1 MEGSEDFP
9 NNPNAASS
17 GNYSFLANN
26 ASGNKGLRDLLLL
39 HNQTATVLER
49 DLRSTIAFPRT
60 VPRSM
65 REKIAEIITLEILFG
80 QPYEIKDP
88 ERFIE
93 TFGAF
98 YPILLTLRNSK
109 PWPKLRKIATKSRGA
124 GIAGLKILLPF
135 IYEIL
140 ECFSESTSV
149 SGAGFL
155 KELDA
160 GMDEIL
166 RQFEEILKE
175 TLLMW
180 RNAGSAEFSGR
191 NFQTMKN
198 SGEFVLAEAVLTE
211 AVLAFMQ
218 KGGYQEFLEGV
229 MEGLYRRMNE
239 FILEMEENLELFD
252 TLALLFPQRNWSYS
266 VKELKKEPF
275 YVQLKMLKNYSTF
288 FEKSPDLRKIVDF
301 IGRREF
307 DPPSDR
313 IRLSPFGKNRIQT
326 VHFSDS
332 INNLLPMEAAKLL
345 NLSLKKKFYAD
356 MLEGKLLSYQL
367 LGKHYTGPPHIKPRG
382 PMIVLV
388 DTSGSM
394 HGAPQT
400 LAKSAVLAM
409 AKRMLSQQR
418 DMKVILFAST
428 SQHLEIELSSRKKMS
443 EKFLNFLLYTFG
455 GGTDFNI
462 ALASGLKSLKEK
474 DFQGADLLFITD
486 GKSEVSDGLVLA
498 RWEEAKKKYNAKVYS
513 LIVGSSGAGGLSEI
527 SDYTYFVEMEMD
539 SECSG
544 GFVRLIESKEE
555 KATKAT
561 DSNKA
566 KN

>member
-1 MEGSEDFP
+1 MESSEDFP
-9 NNPNAASS
+9 NNPDTASS
-17 GNYSFLANN
+17 KTYSFFSVNRN
-26 ASGNKGLRDLLLL
+26 SENKGLRDLLTLQ
-39 HNQTATVLER
+39 NQTATVLER
-49 DLRSTIAFPRT
+49 DLRSTVAFPRT
-60 VPRSM
+60 IPRPL
-65 REKIAEIITLEILFG
+65 REKIAEILTLEILFG

-88 ERFIE
+88 EKFIRVY
-93 TFGAF
+93 GAF

-109 PWPKLRKIATKSRGA
+109 PWPKLRKIAKRSRGA
-124 GIAGLKILLPF
+124 GIAGLKILLTLV
-135 IYEIL
+135 YEIL
-140 ECFSESTSV
+140 ERFSDSSTSA
-149 SGAGFL
+149 SGAEYL
-155 KELDA
+155 KELGV
-160 GMDEIL
+160 GM
-166 RQFEEILKE
+166 EEILKQFKE
-175 TLLMW
+175 ILKGTLLVW
-180 RNAGSAEFSGR
+180 ENGITAEFSGR
-191 NFQTMKN
+191 DDCEKRN
-198 SGEFVLAEAVLTE
+198 SGGLALSD

-218 KGGYQEFLEGV
+218 TDGYQNFLERA
-229 MEGLYRRMNE
+229 MEGLYGKMSE
-239 FILEMEENLELFD
+239 FVSEMEENLELFD

-275 YVQLKMLKNYSTF
+275 YVQLKMLKNYSAF

-326 VHFSDS
+326 VRFSDS

-345 NLSLKKKFYAD
+345 NPSLKKKFYAD

-367 LGKHYTGPPHIKPRG
+367 LGKHFTGPPRIKPRG

-400 LAKSAVLAM
+400 LAKAAVLAM

-455 GGTDFNI
+455 GGTDFNT

-486 GKSEVSDGLVLA
+486 GKSEVSDELVLA

-513 LIVGSSGAGGLSEI
+513 LIVGSRGAGGLLAI
-527 SDYTYFVEMEMD
+527 SDYTYFVEMEPD
-539 SECSG
+539 SEG
-544 GFVRLIESKEE
+544 GEGSVRLIEYTEQKTIASIEPE
-555 KATKAT
+555 
-561 DSNKA
+561 N
-566 KN
+566 

>member
-1 MEGSEDFP
+1 M
-9 NNPNAASS
+9 
-17 GNYSFLANN
+17 
-26 ASGNKGLRDLLLL
+26 GLRDLLLL
-39 HNQTATVLER
+39 QNQTAGVLER

-60 VPRSM
+60 IPRPM
-65 REKIAEIITLEILFG
+65 REKIAEILILEILFG

-109 PWPKLRKIATKSRGA
+109 PWPKLRKIAKKSRGA
-124 GIAGLKILLPF
+124 GIAGLKILLPL

-140 ECFSESTSV
+140 ERFSQSTSI
-149 SGAGFL
+149 SGAEYL

-175 TLLMW
+175 TFLLW
-180 RNAGSAEFSGR
+180 GNAGSTEFSGR
-191 NFQTMKN
+191 NFQTMEN
-198 SGEFVLAEAVLTE
+198 SGELVLADVI
-211 AVLAFMQ
+211 LAFMQ
-218 KGGYQEFLEGV
+218 TDGYQEFLERI
-229 MEGLYRRMNE
+229 MEGLYRKMNE
-239 FILEMEENLELFD
+239 FVSEMEENLELFD

-266 VKELKKEPF
+266 IKELKKEPF

-301 IGRREF
+301 IGRQEF

-326 VHFSDS
+326 VRFSDS

-345 NLSLKKKFYAD
+345 NPSLKKKFYAD

-394 HGAPQT
+394 HGAPQA

-428 SQHLEIELSSRKKMS
+428 SQHLEIELSSRKRMS

-455 GGTDFNI
+455 GGTDFNT

-486 GKSEVSDGLVLA
+486 GKSEISDELVLA
-498 RWEEAKKKYNAKVYS
+498 RWEEAKKKYNAKIYS
-513 LIVGSSGAGGLSEI
+513 LIVGSSGAGGLSGI
-527 SDYTYFVEMEMD
+527 SDYTYFVEMELD
-539 SECSG
+539 SEGSS
-544 GFVRLIESKEE
+544 GFVRLIESTEE

-566 KN
+566 GN

>member
-1 MEGSEDFP
+1 MKDSV
-9 NNPNAASS
+9 SS
-17 GNYSFLANN
+17 LNTLDSTSSDSYSDSYSFFSRNRQWCD
-26 ASGNKGLRDLLLL
+26 SITVRK
-39 HNQTATVLER
+39 QTALLLER

-60 VPRSM
+60 VPRPL
-65 REKIAEIITLEILFG
+65 REKIAEVISFEILFG

-88 ERFIE
+88 EKFIRH
-93 TFGAF
+93 FGGF
-98 YPILLTLRNSK
+98 YPIFLALKNSK
-109 PWPKLRKIATKSRGA
+109 SWPKLRKIAKKSQRA
-124 GIAGLKILLPF
+124 GVACLKLLLPLVYDVMER
-135 IYEIL
+135 ISAGED
-140 ECFSESTSV
+140 SK
-149 SGAGFL
+149 SGTGTF
-155 KELDA
+155 KELNADMKA
-160 GMDEIL
+160 IL
-166 RQFEEILKE
+166 REFEKILKE
-175 TLLMW
+175 TLLLW
-180 RNAGSAEFSGR
+180 GSNSLNEL
-191 NFQTMKN
+191 
-198 SGEFVLAEAVLTE
+198 SGELQHSNKNPGQSDLCGTVLDL
-211 AVLAFMQ
+211 MQ
-218 KGGYQEFLEGV
+218 MEGYQAFLESK
-229 MEGLYRRMNE
+229 MEELYKRMQE
-239 FILEMEENLELFD
+239 FISEMEDNLELFD
-252 TLALLFPQRNWSYS
+252 TLALLFPGRNWSYS

-275 YVQLKMLKNYSTF
+275 YLQLKMLKSYSAF

-313 IRLSPFGKNRIQT
+313 IYLSPFGKNRIQT
-326 VHFSDS
+326 VHFSGS

-345 NLSLKKKFYAD
+345 NPSLKLKFYAD

-367 LGKHYTGPPHIKPRG
+367 LGKYYTGPPRIKPRG

-455 GGTDFNI
+455 GGTDFNT

-486 GKSEVSDGLVLA
+486 GKSEISDELVLA

-513 LIVGSSGAGGLSEI
+513 LIVGGNVAGGLSGI
-527 SDYTYFVEMEMD
+527 SDYTYLAEIELD
-539 SECSG
+539 SEG
-544 GFVRLIESKEE
+544 TDGVVKLIESYKKEQ
-555 KATKAT
+555 A
-561 DSNKA
+561 
-566 KN
+566 

>member
-1 MEGSEDFP
+1 MESSGDFP
-9 NNPNAASS
+9 NNPGAASY
-17 GNYSFLANN
+17 GTYSFSENK
-26 ASGNKGLRDLLLL
+26 ASGNKGLQDLLILQ
-39 HNQTATVLER
+39 NQTATVLKR
-49 DLRSTIAFPRT
+49 DLRNTIAFPRT
-60 VPRSM
+60 IPRPI

-88 ERFIE
+88 KRFIE

-109 PWPKLRKIATKSRGA
+109 PWPKLRKIAKKSRGA
-124 GIAGLKILLPF
+124 GIAGLKILLPL

-140 ECFSESTSV
+140 GHFSESTSV
-149 SGAGFL
+149 SGTECL

-160 GMDEIL
+160 GMDEVL

-180 RNAGSAEFSGR
+180 GNSGPAEFSGR
-191 NFQTMKN
+191 KDHEMKN
-198 SGEFVLAEAVLTE
+198 SGESALVDVVLS
-211 AVLAFMQ
+211 FMQ
-218 KGGYQEFLEGV
+218 KGGYQEFLERV

-239 FILEMEENLELFD
+239 FVSEMEENLELFD
-252 TLALLFPQRNWSYS
+252 TLALLFPRRNWSYS

-288 FEKSPDLRKIVDF
+288 FEKSPDLKKIIDF

-307 DPPSDR
+307 DPPSDH
-313 IRLSPFGKNRIQT
+313 ICLSPFGKNRIQT
-326 VHFSDS
+326 VRFSDS

-345 NLSLKKKFYAD
+345 NPSLKKKFYAD

-367 LGKHYTGPPHIKPRG
+367 LGKHYTGPPRIKPRG

-409 AKRMLSQQR
+409 AKLMLSQQR

-428 SQHLEIELSSRKKMS
+428 NQHLEIELSSRNKMS

-455 GGTDFNI
+455 GGTDFNT

-486 GKSEVSDGLVLA
+486 GKSEVSDELVLA

-527 SDYTYFVEMEMD
+527 SDYIYFVEMEMD
-539 SECSG
+539 SEGRS
-544 GFVRLIESKEE
+544 GFVRLIKFTGEKHESHRFQ
-555 KATKAT
+555 
-561 DSNKA
+561 
-566 KN
+566 

>member
-9 NNPNAASS
+9 NNSDAASS
-17 GNYSFLANN
+17 RTYSFLGNK

-39 HNQTATVLER
+39 HNQTAAVLGR

-60 VPRSM
+60 IPRPI
-65 REKIAEIITLEILFG
+65 REKIAEVLTLEILFG

-109 PWPKLRKIATKSRGA
+109 PWPKLRKIAKKSRGA
-124 GIAGLKILLPF
+124 GIAGLKILLPL
-135 IYEIL
+135 IYDIL
-140 ECFSESTSV
+140 ERFLETSSSV
-149 SGAGFL
+149 SSVEYL
-155 KELDA
+155 KEIDA
-160 GMDEIL
+160 GIDEIL
-166 RQFEEILKE
+166 SQFEEILKE

-180 RNAGSAEFSGR
+180 GNTGSAEFSGR
-191 NFQTMKN
+191 NVQTMR
-198 SGEFVLAEAVLTE
+198 SYGELALAD

-218 KGGYQEFLEGV
+218 KGGYQDFLERI

-239 FILEMEENLELFD
+239 FVSEMEENMELFD

-266 VKELKKEPF
+266 VKELKKEPY

-326 VHFSDS
+326 VRFSDS

-345 NLSLKKKFYAD
+345 NPSLKKKFYAD

-367 LGKHYTGPPHIKPRG
+367 LGKHYTGPPRIKPRG

-455 GGTDFNI
+455 GGTDFNT

-486 GKSEVSDGLVLA
+486 GKSEVSDELVLA

-513 LIVGSSGAGGLSEI
+513 LIVGNSGAGGLSEI
-527 SDYTYFVEMEMD
+527 SDYTYFVEMELD
-539 SECSG
+539 PEGSG
-544 GFVRLIESKEE
+544 GFVRLIESSTEQKSI
-555 KATKAT
+555 
-561 DSNKA
+561 DSNEA
-566 KN
+566 EN

>member
-1 MEGSEDFP
+1 MESSKDFQ
-9 NNPNAASS
+9 NNPGTAFS
-17 GNYSFLANN
+17 GTYSFLE
-26 ASGNKGLRDLLLL
+26 SKVSRNKGLRDSFLL
-39 HNQTATVLER
+39 HNQTAAVLER
-49 DLRSTIAFPRT
+49 DLRSTVAFPRT
-60 VPRSM
+60 IPRPM
-65 REKIAEIITLEILFG
+65 REKIAEIITLEILFD

-109 PWPKLRKIATKSRGA
+109 PWPKLRKIAKKSKEA
-124 GIAGLKILLPF
+124 GIAGLKILLPL

-140 ECFSESTSV
+140 ERFSEDSTSV
-149 SGAGFL
+149 SGSEYL
-155 KELDA
+155 KGLNA

-180 RNAGSAEFSGR
+180 ENTGSAEFSGR
-191 NFQTMKN
+191 NFHTVKHF
-198 SGEFVLAEAVLTE
+198 GEFALAD

-218 KGGYQEFLEGV
+218 KGGYQEFLEKA
-229 MEGLYRRMNE
+229 MERLYRKIDE
-239 FILEMEENLELFD
+239 FVSEMEENLELFD

-275 YVQLKMLKNYSTF
+275 YVQLKMLKNYSAF

-301 IGRREF
+301 IGRCEF
-307 DPPSDR
+307 EPPSDR
-313 IRLSPFGKNRIQT
+313 IRLSPFGKNRIQS
-326 VHFSDS
+326 VRFSDS

-345 NLSLKKKFYAD
+345 NSSLKKKFYAD

-367 LGKHYTGPPHIKPRG
+367 LGKHYTGPPRVKPRG

-409 AKRMLSQQR
+409 AKRMLFQQR

-455 GGTDFNI
+455 GGTDFNT

-486 GKSEVSDGLVLA
+486 GKSEVSDELVLA

-527 SDYTYFVEMEMD
+527 SDYTYFVKMETD
-539 SECSG
+539 SEGSG
-544 GFVRLIESKEE
+544 GFVRLIEHTEQKIP
-555 KATKAT
+555 A
-561 DSNKA
+561 SNEA
-566 KN
+566 GN

>member
-9 NNPNAASS
+9 NNPDAASS
-17 GNYSFLANN
+17 GTYSFLGNKT
-26 ASGNKGLRDLLLL
+26 SGNKGLRDLLLL
-39 HNQTATVLER
+39 QNQTAAVLER

-60 VPRSM
+60 IPRPI
-65 REKIAEIITLEILFG
+65 REKIAEVLTIEIFFG

-88 ERFIE
+88 KRFIE

-109 PWPKLRKIATKSRGA
+109 PWPKLRKIAKKSRGA
-124 GIAGLKILLPF
+124 GIAGLKILLPL

-140 ECFSESTSV
+140 ERFSHASSSI
-149 SGAGFL
+149 SGAEYL

-166 RQFEEILKE
+166 KQFEEILKE

-180 RNAGSAEFSGR
+180 GNVGSAEFSGR
-191 NFQTMKN
+191 NFQTMRN
-198 SGEFVLAEAVLTE
+198 SGELALADAVMS
-211 AVLAFMQ
+211 FMQ
-218 KGGYQEFLEGV
+218 KGGYQEFLERI

-239 FILEMEENLELFD
+239 FVSEMEENLELFD

-266 VKELKKEPF
+266 VKELKKEPY

-313 IRLSPFGKNRIQT
+313 ISLSPFGKNRIQT
-326 VHFSDS
+326 VRFSNS

-345 NLSLKKKFYAD
+345 NPSLKKKFYAD

-367 LGKHYTGPPHIKPRG
+367 LGKHYTGPPRIKPRG

-455 GGTDFNI
+455 GGTDFNT

-486 GKSEVSDGLVLA
+486 GKSEVSDELILA
-498 RWEEAKKKYNAKVYS
+498 RWKEAKKKYNAKVYS
-513 LIVGSSGAGGLSEI
+513 LIVSSSGAGGLSEI
-527 SDYTYFVEMEMD
+527 SDYTYFVEMD
-539 SECSG
+539 SEGSG
-544 GFVRLIESKEE
+544 GFVRLIESTEQKSIDSTTKPEIKE
-555 KATKAT
+555 AG
-561 DSNKA
+561 N
-566 KN
+566 